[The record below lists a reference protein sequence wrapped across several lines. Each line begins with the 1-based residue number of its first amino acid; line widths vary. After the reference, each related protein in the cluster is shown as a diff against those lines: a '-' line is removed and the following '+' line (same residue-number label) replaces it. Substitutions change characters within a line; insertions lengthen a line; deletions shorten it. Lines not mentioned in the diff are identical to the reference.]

1 VTTGA
6 LWTKGQRNLEPAW
19 IAAKL
24 ERVGRVSAALRPLVA
39 DGRTVQVLDTTE
51 GGIHALLRLRAR
63 QPSRFLYD
71 FHFYHDVSDP
81 YVRGLRTELMAALRR
96 RRPAAVVLFTPGWP
110 SGGYERVAGFPEL
123 DAWLRDGYQVSE
135 EGDGFRLYVERAAVR

>member
-1 VTTGA
+1 M
-6 LWTKGQRNLEPAW
+6 
-19 IAAKL
+19 
-24 ERVGRVSAALRPLVA
+24 
-39 DGRTVQVLDTTE
+39 
-51 GGIHALLRLRAR
+51 
-63 QPSRFLYD
+63 
-71 FHFYHDVSDP
+71 
-81 YVRGLRTELMAALRR
+81 RGLRAELMAALRR

>member
-1 VTTGA
+1 MGA
-6 LWTKGQRNLEPAW
+6 
-19 IAAKL
+19 
-24 ERVGRVSAALRPLVA
+24 VGKIQP
-39 DGRTVQVLDTTE
+39 

-81 YVRGLRTELMAALRR
+81 YVRGLRAELMAALRR
-96 RRPAAVVLFTPGWP
+96 RPPAAVVLFTPGWP

-123 DAWLRDGYQVSE
+123 DGWLRDGYQVTE
-135 EGDGFRLYVERAAVR
+135 EGDGFRLYVERAAAR